1 MSEMSKLNIK
11 TFKLPFNIIHLFALS
26 CGYSFGFYSKYIDAT
41 DEIENF
47 LNLYKI
53 QNDNFFELKKYNY
66 SGWNPII
73 YFELKNKTL
82 LTA

>member
-1 MSEMSKLNIK
+1 MSKMSKLNIK
-11 TFKLPFNIIHLFALS
+11 TFKLPFNIIHLFTLS
-26 CGYSFGFYSKYIDAT
+26 CGYSFGFYSKYIGDGKT
-41 DEIENF
+41 EDFIY
-47 LNLYKI
+47 LYKI

>member
-1 MSEMSKLNIK
+1 
-11 TFKLPFNIIHLFALS
+11 LFALS
-26 CGYSFGFYSKYIDAT
+26 CGYLFGFYSKYIDAT
-41 DEIENF
+41 NEIENF

-66 SGWNPII
+66 SGWSPII